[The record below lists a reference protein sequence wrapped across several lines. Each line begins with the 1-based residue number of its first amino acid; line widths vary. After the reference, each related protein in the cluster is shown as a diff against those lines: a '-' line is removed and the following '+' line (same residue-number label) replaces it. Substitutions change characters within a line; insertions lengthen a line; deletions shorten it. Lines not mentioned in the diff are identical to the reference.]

1 MRIIV
6 SMLLAVALSVY
17 TLGATCWYAATTI
30 FNFVIPAISLAFIV
44 YLAFIYFN
52 EPLESRH

>member
-52 EPLESRH
+52 EP